1 MSDHYFKLYK
11 RKLKVLHG
19 ACAYIHYQQL
29 FCPLFASPPSSYV
42 SLYLWSFFLSLSES
56 LSLTLLPDSLYYMQI
71 SPTATSI
78 ILSDKRLF
86 PTFLRTI
93 PSDNASIA
101 TITAV
106 VREYAWQQVAIITE
120 RSPLYSNVCHR
131 TIVMYTRLVMT
142 LPIIVV

>member
-1 MSDHYFKLYK
+1 MFIQY
-11 RKLKVLHG
+11 
-19 ACAYIHYQQL
+19 AMIIHS
-29 FCPLFASPPSSYV
+29 C
-42 SLYLWSFFLSLSES
+42 LSLSIS
-56 LSLTLLPDSLYYMQI
+56 LLFQPAYQHSVLQI

-106 VREYAWQQVAIITE
+106 VREYAWEQVAIITE
-120 RSPLYSNVCHR
+120 RSPLFSNVCH
-131 TIVMYTRLVMT
+131 
-142 LPIIVV
+142 

>member
-1 MSDHYFKLYK
+1 
-11 RKLKVLHG
+11 
-19 ACAYIHYQQL
+19 
-29 FCPLFASPPSSYV
+29 
-42 SLYLWSFFLSLSES
+42 
-56 LSLTLLPDSLYYMQI
+56 MQI

-86 PTFLRTI
+86 PTFLHTI

-120 RSPLYSNVCHR
+120 RSPLFSNVCHQ
-131 TIVMYTRLVMT
+131 M
-142 LPIIVV
+142 IIMNVCHKQCYRYASSRAIAVLLFMLGP